1 MRLLR
6 VVSVFCALGPAL
18 AFGQSTA
25 DTLTVSEAVAQ
36 ALAQAPVLAGQ
47 RARLQGERLA
57 APEAGRLPNP
67 SLTWQGQGLRR
78 NPPLPLQPDHSIF
91 ATQAIPLGPQ
101 RGAARRMAHAAIAVA
116 DADLAL
122 QQETI
127 ALDVVDLVV
136 DTLGVG
142 RLAGVLDD
150 QRASLQELVRVQ
162 RRRVEEGVAS
172 EGDLRR
178 LEAEEARLALAA
190 GRTRAEER
198 RARSAVCVW
207 TGRVSC
213 DSLQLA
219 WPDAADAPPADA
231 ALMDVRV
238 AVRPGVQT
246 ARAEAELARRAA
258 DLAEASV
265 WPSLEVSGGYARTQ
279 WLDTGM
285 AGIGIAVPLFERQRV
300 QRARASAARAAAELD
315 LAQAE
320 RQARLELLQATV
332 FAADLETQAR
342 LQAQA
347 LVEPALAAQR
357 AARSAYRE
365 GEVDLLR
372 LLDSERLV
380 ADARTDVT
388 RLETDAL
395 RAVLRARVLLGMP
408 LP

>member
-6 VVSVFCALGPAL
+6 VL
-18 AFGQSTA
+18 AFCCAIAPTAAVGQA
-25 DTLTVSEAVAQ
+25 HDTLTVADAVFQ
-36 ALAQAPVLAGQ
+36 ALEYAPALAGQ

-67 SLTWQGQGLRR
+67 TLTWQGQGLRR

-91 ATQAIPLGPQ
+91 ATQPIPLGPQ
-101 RGAARRMAHAAIAVA
+101 RGAARRLAHTAIAVA

-122 QQETI
+122 QREAIT
-127 ALDVVDLVV
+127 LDVVDLVV

-190 GRTRAEER
+190 GRSRAEER
-198 RARSAVCVW
+198 RVRAAVCVW

-213 DSLQLA
+213 DSLRIM
-219 WPDAADAPPADA
+219 WPDAADAPPADP
-231 ALMDVRV
+231 ALVDARL
-238 AVRPGVQT
+238 AVRPAVQT
-246 ARAEAELARRAA
+246 ARAEAEQARRAA

-285 AGIGIAVPLFERQRV
+285 AGIGIAVPLFERQRA

-315 LAQAE
+315 LAQVE
-320 RQARLELLQATV
+320 RQARLELMQTAGL
-332 FAADLETQAR
+332 AADLQAQVR
-342 LQAQA
+342 LQSAA
-347 LVEPALAAQR
+347 LMDPALAAQR

-372 LLDSERLV
+372 LLDAERLV
-380 ADARTDVT
+380 ADARTDVAL
-388 RLETDAL
+388 LETDAL
-395 RAVLRARVLLGMP
+395 RAALRARVLLGMP